1 MKIAAIVEARM
12 ASKRLPGKVL
22 LEAKNI
28 TMLDHLIDRLKKVKI
43 IDEIIV
49 ATTIN
54 PLDQEIIDFCYAKEI
69 RYFRG
74 SEDDVMGR
82 VIGAA
87 EYCKADII
95 VEITADCP
103 IIDPSIVEQIIN
115 IYLFNKVDYVSNA
128 NIRSYPD
135 GMDTQVYS
143 IDILKSS
150 YSMTDNKLDREH
162 VTLHIRN
169 NPDIF
174 SNINVIAPPDI
185 HSPHLGLTL
194 DEKEDYV
201 FIKNIIEN
209 LYDKNKFFSC
219 LDIINYLNE
228 NKSLLSINKHIKRKG
243 NN

>member
-22 LEAKNI
+22 LKAKNI

-43 IDEIIV
+43 LNEIIV

-54 PLDQEIIDFCYAKEI
+54 PLDQEIVDFCNIKEI
-69 RYFRG
+69 KYFRG

-87 EYCKADII
+87 EYCRAQII

-103 IIDPSIVEQIIN
+103 IIDPSIVEQIVN
-115 IYLFNKVDYVSNA
+115 IYLSNKVDYVSNA

-135 GMDTQVYS
+135 GMDTQVFS
-143 IDILKSS
+143 LDILKSS
-150 YSMTDNKLDREH
+150 YQMTCNKLDREH

-174 SNINVIAPPDI
+174 SNINVIAPPEI
-185 HSPHLGLTL
+185 NLPNLGLTL
-194 DEKEDYV
+194 DEQDDYI

-209 LYDKNKFFSC
+209 LYDKNNFFSC
-219 LDIINYLNE
+219 LEIVNYLKE
-228 NKSLLSINKHIKRKG
+228 NKSLLNINSHIRRKG
-243 NN
+243 NT

>member
-22 LEAKNI
+22 LKAKNI
-28 TMLDHLIDRLKKVKI
+28 TMLDHLIDRLKKVKN

-54 PLDQEIIDFCYAKEI
+54 PLDQEIIDFCEAKEI

-87 EYCKADII
+87 EYCKANII

-103 IIDPSIVEQIIN
+103 IIDPTIVEQIIN
-115 IYLFNKVDYVSNA
+115 IYLFNNVDYVSNA
-128 NIRSYPD
+128 NVRSYPD

-150 YSMTDNKLDREH
+150 YSMTDNKFDREH
-162 VTLHIRN
+162 VTLHIRK
-169 NPDIF
+169 NPNIF

-185 HSPHLGLTL
+185 HSPDLGLTL
-194 DEKEDYV
+194 DEKEDYI
-201 FIKNIIEN
+201 FIKNIIDN

-219 LDIINYLNE
+219 LDVINYLNE

>member
-22 LEAKNI
+22 LKAKNI

-43 IDEIIV
+43 LNEIIV

-54 PLDQEIIDFCYAKEI
+54 PLDQEIVDFCNIKEI
-69 RYFRG
+69 KYFRG

-87 EYCKADII
+87 ESCRAQII

-103 IIDPSIVEQIIN
+103 IIDPSIVEQIVN
-115 IYLFNKVDYVSNA
+115 IYLSNKVDYVSNA

-135 GMDTQVYS
+135 GMDTQVFS
-143 IDILKSS
+143 LDILKSS
-150 YSMTDNKLDREH
+150 YQMTCNKLDREH

-174 SNINVIAPPDI
+174 SNINVIAPPEI
-185 HSPHLGLTL
+185 NLPNLGLTL
-194 DEKEDYV
+194 DEQDDYI

-209 LYDKNKFFSC
+209 LYDKNNFFSC
-219 LDIINYLNE
+219 LEIVNYLKE
-228 NKSLLSINKHIKRKG
+228 NKSLLNINSHIRRKG
-243 NN
+243 NT

>member
-22 LEAKNI
+22 LKAKNI

-54 PLDQEIIDFCYAKEI
+54 PLDQEIIDFCDAKEI

-74 SEDDVMGR
+74 SEEDVMGR

-115 IYLFNKVDYVSNA
+115 IYLFNNVDYVSNA
-128 NIRSYPD
+128 NVRSYPD

-150 YSMTDNKLDREH
+150 YSMTENKVDREH

-169 NPDIF
+169 NPNIF

-185 HSPHLGLTL
+185 HLPDLGLTL
-194 DEKEDYV
+194 DEKEDYI

-219 LDIINYLNE
+219 LDVVNYLKE

>member
-1 MKIAAIVEARM
+1 MKIAAIVDARM

-22 LEAKNI
+22 LKAKNI

-43 IDEIIV
+43 LNEIIV

-54 PLDQEIIDFCYAKEI
+54 PLDQEIVDFCNIKEI
-69 RYFRG
+69 KYFRG

-87 EYCKADII
+87 EYCRAQII

-103 IIDPSIVEQIIN
+103 IIDPSIVEQIVN
-115 IYLFNKVDYVSNA
+115 IYLSNKVDYVSNA

-135 GMDTQVYS
+135 GMDTQVFS
-143 IDILKSS
+143 LDILKSS
-150 YSMTDNKLDREH
+150 YQMTCNKLDREH

-174 SNINVIAPPDI
+174 SNINVIAPPEI
-185 HSPHLGLTL
+185 NLPNLGLTL
-194 DEKEDYV
+194 DEQDDYI

-209 LYDKNKFFSC
+209 LYDKNNFFSC
-219 LDIINYLNE
+219 LEIVNYLKE
-228 NKSLLSINKHIKRKG
+228 NKSLLNINSHIRRKG
-243 NN
+243 NT

>member
-22 LEAKNI
+22 LKAKNI

-54 PLDQEIIDFCYAKEI
+54 PLDQEIIDFCEAKEI
-69 RYFRG
+69 RYYRG

-87 EYCKADII
+87 EYCNADII

-115 IYLFNKVDYVSNA
+115 IYLFNNVDYVSNA

-143 IDILKSS
+143 IDILKL
-150 YSMTDNKLDREH
+150 YGIDLKLE
-162 VTLHIRN
+162 I
-169 NPDIF
+169 
-174 SNINVIAPPDI
+174 
-185 HSPHLGLTL
+185 
-194 DEKEDYV
+194 
-201 FIKNIIEN
+201 
-209 LYDKNKFFSC
+209 
-219 LDIINYLNE
+219 
-228 NKSLLSINKHIKRKG
+228 
-243 NN
+243 